1 MGGYGNK
8 KIKKCQGIKWRYWA
22 NLYFLV
28 LVSTRR
34 SSFWCSSNILAQY
47 CKYIIVALWF
57 LLFQLFG
64 HFSVIWFSIYL
75 VLWMGFSGW
84 APLNLV
90 LFFFNVAT
98 IHGRSFFILAFST
111 LHIFH
116 IWLWLFRGIDNHY
129 NSFFSPC
136 HSRFC
141 SIVPARLILPKDD
154 PPY

>member
-1 MGGYGNK
+1 MTYWTLLYWQKRQIINHSNDRMGGYGNK
-8 KIKKCQGIKWRYWA
+8 KIRKFQGIKWIYCA

-34 SSFWCSSNILAQY
+34 SSFWSSSNILAQY
-47 CKYIIVALWF
+47 CKYINVALWF

-90 LFFFNVAT
+90 LFFVNVAT
-98 IHGRSFFILAFST
+98 IHGRSFFYFGIFNFTYFS
-111 LHIFH
+111 FMVMAVS
-116 IWLWLFRGIDNHY
+116 RY
-129 NSFFSPC
+129 RQSF
-136 HSRFC
+136 
-141 SIVPARLILPKDD
+141 
-154 PPY
+154 